1 MIGGESIK
9 KTLKEKRSDGWE
21 GWKVPVL
28 LLHSVI
34 EQSIEQGQDYIVFA
48 VENKENGKK
57 RPNESHLIIL
67 GLTMDKDVRNSHL
80 RAPSNPRE
88 IPQDPPGQID
98 QFPPW

>member
-1 MIGGESIK
+1 MGGESIK
-9 KTLKEKRSDGWE
+9 KTLEEKKNEGWE

-34 EQSIEQGQDYIVFA
+34 EQSIEQGVDYIVFA
-48 VENKENGKK
+48 VDGADNGKM
-57 RPNESHLIIL
+57 RPNEGRLTIL
-67 GLTMDKDVRNSHL
+67 GLTMDKDVRDSHL
-80 RAPSNPRE
+80 KVPSNPHP

>member
-9 KTLKEKRSDGWE
+9 KTLEDKRNEGWE

-34 EQSIEQGQDYIVFA
+34 EQSIEQGQDYIVLG
-48 VENKENGKK
+48 VEGKENGKK
-57 RPNESHLIIL
+57 RPNESRLVIL
-67 GLTMDKDVRNSHL
+67 GLTMDKVVRNSHL
-80 RAPSNPRE
+80 KVPSNPKPV
-88 IPQDPPGQID
+88 PQDPPGEID